1 MWNKKVRGQRRKL
14 RALLKAIDDPS
25 DPFNKEGLCIELSVP
40 SSPWIEMPKTYGKV
54 KSEFCRKWIEETAIL
69 TKQIPQDIGFCKVV
83 GSIVYPELWNSQIL
97 IFRDEEYYNGFWKRD
112 DDYQTWTKIEG
123 RSFSKE
129 RNIKTDLKE
138 FGYREILRDEDFN
151 YSCDIWL
158 YAAEEP
164 PQC

>member
-1 MWNKKVRGQRRKL
+1 MWNKKVRGQRRKI

-69 TKQIPQDIGFCKVV
+69 TRQIPRDIGFCKVV
-83 GSIVYPELWNSQIL
+83 GSIVYPELWNSRIL

-138 FGYREILRDEDFN
+138 FGYREMLRDEDFD
-151 YSCDIWL
+151 YSCDIWF
-158 YAAEEP
+158 YATEEP